1 MNLAGLTFQLQSATS
16 VFSTLEV
23 SVYSSSSLLLFFL
36 QNVSSNTT
44 KDACQCF
51 FFFFFV
57 LRFSYYYFFS
67 HDLSHAILGK
77 FIYIYIYIYV
87 CVYIYIYIYF
97 NSFLI
102 FNFLIFLLSVY
113 LI

>member
-44 KDACQCF
+44 RDACSRLF
-51 FFFFFV
+51 
-57 LRFSYYYFFS
+57 YYFF
-67 HDLSHAILGK
+67 G
-77 FIYIYIYIYV
+77 
-87 CVYIYIYIYF
+87 
-97 NSFLI
+97 
-102 FNFLIFLLSVY
+102 NFTSIFLP
-113 LI
+113 